1 MYNPKHFEQHDAAV
15 ITELIQNFPLA
26 ALVTQHDGEIVAN
39 HIPFLLEGQI
49 AVGSRLIGHVAK
61 MNPVWESTSPD
72 AESLLIFQGPSAYIT
87 PNWYPSKQEN
97 HLVVP
102 TYNYAMVHVYGKL
115 VASHDEEVKRAVVEH
130 LTNSMESMRPGPW
143 SVSDAPADYI
153 EKMLGAIVAVGF
165 TVTRIEAKWKV
176 SQNRPASDKQGVA
189 HGLSEQALNEDDQ
202 KMSRMVQAG
211 TGIGRKSGT

>member
-1 MYNPKHFEQHDAAV
+1 MYNPKHFEQQDAAA

-26 ALVTQHDGEIVAN
+26 ALVTQHDGEIAAN

-61 MNPVWESTSPD
+61 MNTVWQTTSPEV
-72 AESLLIFQGPSAYIT
+72 ESLLIFQGPSAYIT

-115 VASHDEEVKRAVVEH
+115 VASHDGEVKRLVVEH
-130 LTNSMESMRPGPW
+130 LTRSMESTRPDPW
-143 SVSDAPADYI
+143 SVSDAPPEFI
-153 EKMLGAIVAVGF
+153 EKMLGAIVAVGL

-176 SQNRPASDKQGVA
+176 SQNRGVRDRQGVA
-189 HGLSEQALNEDDQ
+189 SGLMQNALSEDDQ
-202 KMSRMVQAG
+202 QMARMVQAG
-211 TGIGRKSGT
+211 TGIGRHKI

>member
-1 MYNPKHFEQHDAAV
+1 MYNPKHFEQQDAAA

-26 ALVTQHDGEIVAN
+26 ALVTQHDGEIAAN

-61 MNPVWESTSPD
+61 MNTVWQTTSPEV
-72 AESLLIFQGPSAYIT
+72 ESLLIFQGPSAYIT

-115 VASHDEEVKRAVVEH
+115 VASDDDELKRLVVEH
-130 LTNSMESMRPGPW
+130 LTRSMESTRPDPW
-143 SVSDAPADYI
+143 SVSDAPPEFI
-153 EKMLGAIVAVGF
+153 EKMLGAIVAVGL

-176 SQNRPASDKQGVA
+176 SQNRGVSDRQGVA
-189 HGLSEQALNEDDQ
+189 NGLIQNALGEDDQ
-202 KMSRMVQAG
+202 KMARMVQAG
-211 TGIGRKSGT
+211 TGIGRQKM

>member
-1 MYNPKHFEQHDAAV
+1 MYNPKHFEQHDAAA

-26 ALVTQHDGEIVAN
+26 ALVTQHAGEIVAN

-49 AVGSRLIGHVAK
+49 TIGSRLIGHVAK
-61 MNPVWESTSPD
+61 MNPVWETISPD

-115 VASHDEEVKRAVVEH
+115 VASEDEQIKRLVVEH
-130 LTNSMESMRPGPW
+130 LTNSMESMRPAPW
-143 SVSDAPADYI
+143 RVADAPPEFI
-153 EKMLGAIVAVGF
+153 EKMLSAIVAVGF

-176 SQNRPASDKQGVA
+176 SQNRHARDKEGVA
-189 HGLSEQALNEDDQ
+189 NGLAQQALNEDDQ
-202 KMSRMVQAG
+202 KMARMVQAG
-211 TGIGRKSGT
+211 TGIGKEV

>member
-26 ALVTQHDGEIVAN
+26 TLVTQNIDGLVAN

-61 MNPVWESTSPD
+61 MNPVWQDTSPD
-72 AESLLIFQGPSAYIT
+72 AESLLIFQGPIAYIT
-87 PNWYPSKQEN
+87 PNWYPSKQET

-102 TYNYAMVHVYGKL
+102 TYNYATVHIYGKL
-115 VASHDEEVKRAVVEH
+115 VASHDEQVKRLVVEH
-130 LTNSMESMRPGPW
+130 LTNSMESMRPNPW
-143 SVSDAPADYI
+143 RISEAPADYI
-153 EKMLGAIVAVGF
+153 EKMLGAIVAVGL

-176 SQNRPASDKQGVA
+176 SQNRPASDKEGVA
-189 HGLSEQALNEDDQ
+189 SGLMQNALGEDDQ
-202 KMSRMVQAG
+202 RMSRMVRDG
-211 TGIGRKSGT
+211 TGVGRHQA

>member
-1 MYNPKHFEQHDAAV
+1 MYNPKHFEQHDAAA

-26 ALVTQHDGEIVAN
+26 ALVTQHDGEIAAN
-39 HIPFLLEGQI
+39 HIPFLLAGQI
-49 AVGSRLIGHVAK
+49 SIGSRLIGHVAK
-61 MNPVWESTSPD
+61 MNKVWEATSSD

-102 TYNYAMVHVYGKL
+102 TYNYAMVHVYGKV
-115 VASHDEEVKRAVVEH
+115 VASHDEQVKRLVVEH
-130 LTNSMESMRPGPW
+130 LTNSMESMRPDPW
-143 SVSDAPADYI
+143 SVSDAPTDYI
-153 EKMLGAIVAVGF
+153 EKMLGAIVAIGF

-176 SQNRPASDKQGVA
+176 SQNRPASDKEGVA
-189 HGLSEQALNEDDQ
+189 KGLSEQALNEDDQ

-211 TGIGRKSGT
+211 TGVGRKQ

>member
-1 MYNPKHFEQHDAAV
+1 MYNPKHFEQQDAAV

-26 ALVTQHDGEIVAN
+26 ALVTQTNGEVVAN

-61 MNPVWESTSPD
+61 MNPVWQDTSPD

-87 PNWYPSKQEN
+87 PNWYASKQEN

-115 VASHDEEVKRAVVEH
+115 VASHDEQVKRLVVEH
-130 LTNSMESMRPGPW
+130 LTNSMESMRPNPW
-143 SVSDAPADYI
+143 SVSDAPTDYI
-153 EKMLGAIVAVGF
+153 EKMLGAIVAIGL

-176 SQNRPASDKQGVA
+176 SQNRPARDKEGVA
-189 HGLSEQALNEDDQ
+189 SGLMHHALGEDDQ
-202 KMSRMVQAG
+202 RMARMVQTG
-211 TGIGRKSGT
+211 SGIGRNKA

>member
-1 MYNPKHFEQHDAAV
+1 MYNPKHFEQHDAAA

-26 ALVTQHDGEIVAN
+26 ALVTQHDGEIAAN
-39 HIPFLLEGQI
+39 HIPFLLAGQI
-49 AVGSRLIGHVAK
+49 SIGSRLIGHVAK
-61 MNPVWESTSPD
+61 MNKVWETTSPD

-87 PNWYPSKQEN
+87 PNWYPSKQET
-97 HLVVP
+97 HQVVP
-102 TYNYAMVHVYGKL
+102 TYNYAMVHVYGKV
-115 VASHDEEVKRAVVEH
+115 VASHDEQVKRLVVEH

-153 EKMLGAIVAVGF
+153 EKMLGAIVAIGF

-176 SQNRPASDKQGVA
+176 SQNRPLSDKEGVA
-189 HGLSEQALNEDDQ
+189 KGLSEQALNADDL

-211 TGIGRKSGT
+211 TGVGRKP

>member
-1 MYNPKHFEQHDAAV
+1 MYNPKHFEQHDASA
-15 ITELIQNFPLA
+15 ITELIHNFPLA
-26 ALVTQHDGEIVAN
+26 ALVTQRDGVIEAN

-61 MNPVWESTSPD
+61 MNKIWESTSPE

-97 HLVVP
+97 HQVVP

-115 VASHDEEVKRAVVEH
+115 VASHDDQVKRLVVEH

-153 EKMLGAIVAVGF
+153 EKMLGAIVAIGF

-176 SQNRPASDKQGVA
+176 SQNRPANDKEGVTK
-189 HGLSEQALNEDDQ
+189 GLSEQALNADDQ
-202 KMSRMVQAG
+202 KIARMVQTGAG
-211 TGIGRKSGT
+211 VGRKP